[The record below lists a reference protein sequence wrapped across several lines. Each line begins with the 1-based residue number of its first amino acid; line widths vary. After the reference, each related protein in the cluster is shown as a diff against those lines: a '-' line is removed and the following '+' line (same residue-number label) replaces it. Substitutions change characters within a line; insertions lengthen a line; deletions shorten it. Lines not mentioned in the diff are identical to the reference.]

1 MPKFYYTGGKSG
13 WIGDQPFVYLNTNKI
28 RKLGWKNKFN
38 IRDSIKMTV
47 DWLNNNKWIFNLP
60 KQPIQGKYQHN
71 NDSFREIPILLKSK
85 NKDVDLI
92 YSTDTNHC
100 CRW

>member
-47 DWLNNNKWIFNLP
+47 DLYKAILGNKKIEKIIDN
-60 KQPIQGKYQHN
+60 QIRKY
-71 NDSFREIPILLKSK
+71 KSK
-85 NKDVDLI
+85 L
-92 YSTDTNHC
+92 
-100 CRW
+100 